1 MERVRVS
8 NALQNKANPL
18 ETIEMDIIRESWDGL
33 YQRKKRFRDCINGK
47 EMQLAIPN
55 SPTKIPRKKKQ
66 LNSTK
71 ELQSSVLFIGS

>member
-18 ETIEMDIIRESWDGL
+18 ETIEMNIIRESWDGL
-33 YQRKKRFRDCINGK
+33 CQRKK
-47 EMQLAIPN
+47 
-55 SPTKIPRKKKQ
+55 IPRLYQWQRDATCNTKFTHEKSKKRKQ